1 MGLRLLK
8 GFLLFC
14 LSFFLFG
21 CQTATEAPSV
31 QDSGVLKLEELS
43 YTDIDAL
50 DREKTIFVLTFGNME
65 EHGPHLPVGSDYFQV
80 LGVREGLVK
89 KLRQSH
95 PGYTFVLVP
104 VVPLGEG
111 GFNDMARQF
120 DHVGTFGVRFSTLRD
135 VAVDLGAAIA
145 GKGFRNIFLL
155 HNHGMPM
162 HNVAFTQASAFV
174 SEKYSVRMTNISSLM
189 FGPELYS
196 AKVLAKHLGDTW
208 ETELG
213 MAGHAG
219 PAETSANLYL
229 RGELVKPEY
238 KTLPA
243 FPVMGLEELG
253 GIHLR
258 DGFQGYMNDPSKAS
272 RTLGRDLI
280 ENFVERSVVIAE
292 KALAGEDLSG
302 HPRWPDVLPSIPELD
317 ATMAM
322 LARRY
327 QQQTADLDA
336 WLQKQQAA
344 KP

>member
-8 GFLLFC
+8 GFLLFGP
-14 LSFFLFG
+14 LLFLFG

-50 DREKTIFVLTFGNME
+50 DREKTVFILTFGNME
-65 EHGPHLPVGSDYFQV
+65 EHGPHLPVGSDYFQALAV
-80 LGVREGLVK
+80 RDGVVA
-89 KLRQSH
+89 KLRESH
-95 PGYTFVLVP
+95 PDYTFVLVP

-120 DHVGTFGVRFSTLRD
+120 DHIGAFGVRFETLRD

-155 HNHGMPM
+155 HSHGMPM

-174 SEKYSVRMTNISSLM
+174 SEKYDVRMTNITSLV
-189 FGPELYS
+189 FASEFYS
-196 AKVLAKHLGDTW
+196 AEIMARHLGEDW
-208 ETELG
+208 ETKLG
-213 MAGHAG
+213 MSGHAG

-258 DGFQGYMNDPSKAS
+258 EGFQGYMNDPSKAS

-280 ENFVERSVVIAE
+280 ENFVERSVAVAE

-322 LARRY
+322 LAQRY